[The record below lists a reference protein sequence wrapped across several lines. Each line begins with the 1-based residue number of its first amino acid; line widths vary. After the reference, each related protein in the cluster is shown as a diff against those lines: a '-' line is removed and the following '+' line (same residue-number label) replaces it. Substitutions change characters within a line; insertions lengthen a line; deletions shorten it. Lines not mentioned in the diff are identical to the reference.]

1 MSDPYREATRHERT
15 GMSTLAKVFLVG
27 GGLVST
33 LAVCVAIWVA
43 VAARDAMNEWNEYW
57 EHEYVQELEA
67 ARAEA
72 AGIEAQL
79 AELRA
84 EIARESAVRRAEM
97 VSEVQQAAAQRA
109 AVERA
114 AVERAAAQLAEV
126 RQASAELALAAREAS
141 RVAQVAELA
150 ANDREAAAR
159 AANVAANLPEQR
171 RSSADN
177 QDPVAAELSR
187 AVVSVLRSTLGDRA
201 FELNPAESGF
211 GIEVLPEEGSVRR
224 LSLDFVSVGER
235 LDRAARG
242 ESVLAGVDR
251 SDEARSDRED
261 DGLIPDWVP
270 VFPNSYSSDSFAA
283 TVDGLYIGGAVFV
296 ADARGHGILDWYSR
310 TAWRMAREGADFEG
324 RFVRTPEDRDQDLRN
339 DLGRYAML
347 WDGRSVSVF
356 VIEDDHGDSLFVL
369 LYKEEAAAEG

>member
-1 MSDPYREATRHERT
+1 MSDPYTEATRHERT

-27 GGLVST
+27 GGLVTT

-57 EHEYVQELEA
+57 QQEYVQELEA

-84 EIARESAVRRAEM
+84 EIARESAVRRVEM
-97 VSEVQQAAAQRA
+97 VSEVRQATAQ
-109 AVERA
+109 RA

-126 RQASAELALAAREAS
+126 RQASAELALAASEAS

-159 AANVAANLPEQR
+159 AANVAANLAAQR

-187 AVVSVLRSTLGDRA
+187 AVATVLRSA
-201 FELNPAESGF
+201 FDDDLYELKPAESGF
-211 GIEVLPEEGSVRR
+211 GIEVTPREGSVKR
-224 LSLDFVSVGER
+224 LGLDFVSVGEL
-235 LDRAARG
+235 LDRVAQG
-242 ESVLAGVDR
+242 ESVLAGVEP
-251 SDEARSDRED
+251 DEEGRTGEED
-261 DGLIPDWVP
+261 DEVVPDWVP
-270 VFPNSYSSDSFAA
+270 VYPGSHSSDRFVA
-283 TVDGLYIGGAVFV
+283 TTEDISVGGAVFV
-296 ADARGHGILDWYSR
+296 VDARGHRILDWYGR
-310 TAWRMAREGADFEG
+310 TAWRMTRGGTEFEG
-324 RFVRTPEDRDQDLRN
+324 RIYRTDNDRDQDLRN
-339 DLGRYAML
+339 DVGRYAML

-369 LYKEEAAAEG
+369 LFKETAEAEG